1 MTPQCGICTA
11 YRAMP
16 AAGPGKGL
24 CCLLPPVPICAG
36 LMQPTQGLAG
46 IRSGGPQPLMLNAR
60 PQVAETEWCAQ
71 FHPTPEAEEAAH
83 AARDAAI
90 EAAVGAFREPRDAP
104 RPTAE
109 ELATGIG
116 MRETA
121 FVPGE
126 GLVTREVPFRDM
138 LAGPS
143 EPWSGAR
150 DAVEP
155 PCDHGGLDPKHC
167 GVCNP

>member
-11 YRAMP
+11 YRAVP

-71 FHPTPEAEEAAH
+71 FNPTPEAEEAAH
-83 AARDAAI
+83 AAHSAAI
-90 EAAVGAFREPRDAP
+90 EAGVGAFREPRD
-104 RPTAE
+104 
-109 ELATGIG
+109 
-116 MRETA
+116 
-121 FVPGE
+121 V
-126 GLVTREVPFRDM
+126 
-138 LAGPS
+138 GPS

-150 DAVEP
+150 EAVNTHQAE
-155 PCDHGGLDPKHC
+155 CTHSSVNHGRCNWC
-167 GVCNP
+167 GAQI